1 MLLDPTHFR
10 VIFIEETHWFE
21 CDFSYKYRC
30 YTWTALMANVSIRK
44 RCSLLR
50 ISEILEQHEDC
61 YLKNASRRSIFETN
75 FADIFWRYSYCLR
88 DTVLCNAQAS
98 TTFHEKIHKT
108 VLAPSRRKSK
118 SIEIRENSYLARAVM
133 HGGWITYLTQS
144 RHALI
149 NLYLRRILPSHS
161 FFPKIVIL
169 SESSYKQNLH
179 KTRRNVLQSNKY

>member
-1 MLLDPTHFR
+1 MLDPTHFR
-10 VIFIEETHWFE
+10 VIFIEEMTHWFE

-44 RCSLLR
+44 RRSLLR
-50 ISEILEQHEDC
+50 ISEILEQHEGC

-88 DTVLCNAQAS
+88 TQYCVMHKQAQLF
-98 TTFHEKIHKT
+98 TKKFTKLYLHPHDGK
-108 VLAPSRRKSK
+108 V
-118 SIEIRENSYLARAVM
+118 IEIRENSYLARAVM
-133 HGGWITYLTQS
+133 YFGGWITYLTQS

-149 NLYLRRILPSHS
+149 NLYLRRILPFHS

-179 KTRRNVLQSNKY
+179 KTRRNALQSNKY